1 MKQTDTIENQY
12 LDICSEFIE
21 KRFGKDPGINRYPES
36 DRILGNLVSPEDGG
50 NVCWFDTSDLSWV
63 EADQNFT
70 SWCIMANGS
79 VYVANPEDATG
90 DEDIHFQTRHPR
102 EAAELIH
109 LFVQPSSRL
118 ISPISE
124 SHCLELSELAG
135 LYALIP
141 CGKGLRAL
149 DLTRLPTSMPPDFR
163 KALGVSLTQKENSLI
178 NGEGCEAHQ
187 FAKRWPNFVGTLPDA
202 EPLVRAGY
210 ILCKDQPAG
219 NGLNLLAGDPRIA
232 GPFIYVLLVPSRD
245 DVSSFYLGE
254 YLNYD
259 IDAYEQLENAF
270 SEANDLEMT
279 CAMLANLSVRLP
291 MDFTDQIKL
300 AAQSNLLRQRVMQ
313 SAAELINCRVPYHN
327 LQNQYQAASSAL
339 NRIVSGR
346 LAPLNTR
353 SDNH

>member
-1 MKQTDTIENQY
+1 MKQTDTIDNKY
-12 LDICSEFIE
+12 LDICTEFIE
-21 KRFGKDPGINRYPES
+21 KRFGKDPGINRYQEL
-36 DRILGNLVSPEDGG
+36 DRILANLVSPEDGG
-50 NVCWFDTSDLSWV
+50 KVCRFDTSDLSWV

-79 VYVANPEDATG
+79 VYVANSEDATG
-90 DEDIHFQTRHPR
+90 DEDVHFQTRHPR

-124 SHCLELSELAG
+124 SRCLALSEIVS

-149 DLTRLPTSMPPDFR
+149 DLTCLPTSMPPDFR
-163 KALGVSLTQKENSLI
+163 KTLGVSLNQKENSLI

-187 FAKRWPNFVGTLPDA
+187 FEKRWPNFVGTLPDA

-210 ILCKDQPAG
+210 VLCKDQPAG
-219 NGLNLLAGDPRIA
+219 NGLNLLMGDPRIA
-232 GPFIYVLLVPSRD
+232 GPFVYVLLVPSRD

-270 SEANDLEMT
+270 SEANDLEMI

-291 MDFTDQIKL
+291 VDFTDQIKL
-300 AAQSNLLRQRVMQ
+300 VTQSNLLRQRVMQ
-313 SAAELINCRVPYHN
+313 IAGELINCRAPYNN
-327 LQNQYQAASSAL
+327 LQIQYQAAASAL
-339 NRIVSGR
+339 NRVISGKKAPVS
-346 LAPLNTR
+346 TR
-353 SDNH
+353 SDHH

>member
-1 MKQTDTIENQY
+1 MKQTDTIDNKC
-12 LDICSEFIE
+12 LVICNEFIE
-21 KRFGKDPGINRYPES
+21 KRFGKDPGFNRYPEQ
-36 DRILGNLVSPEDGG
+36 DRMLANLLSPEDGG
-50 NVCWFDTSDLSWV
+50 KVCWFDTSDLSWV

-124 SHCLELSELAG
+124 SHCLELSELAS

-149 DLTRLPTSMPPDFR
+149 DLKCLPTSMPPDFR
-163 KALGVSLTQKENSLI
+163 KTLGVSLTQKENSLI
-178 NGEGCEAHQ
+178 TGEGCEAHQ
-187 FAKRWPNFVGTLPDA
+187 FAGRWPNFVGTLPDA

-210 ILCKDQPAG
+210 VLCKGQPAG
-219 NGLNLLAGDPRIA
+219 NGLNLLTGDPNIA
-232 GPFIYVLLVPSRD
+232 GPFVYILLVPSRD

-270 SEANDLEMT
+270 SEANDLEMI

-291 MDFTDQIKL
+291 VDFTDQLKL
-300 AAQSNLLRQRVMQ
+300 AAQSNLLRQRVIQ
-313 SAAELINCRVPYHN
+313 IAGELINCRSPYN
-327 LQNQYQAASSAL
+327 ILQIQYQAASSAL
-339 NRIVSGR
+339 NRIFVD
-346 LAPLNTR
+346 L
-353 SDNH
+353 